1 MSKRTETAIF
11 TNMCMIYDENGN
23 VLVQDRV
30 GSNWAGITFPGGH
43 VERGESFTDA
53 AIREV
58 YEETGLTVS
67 KLQLCGIQD
76 FFLDDG
82 TRYCVY
88 FYKTNCFS
96 GDLRYSVEG
105 DVFWTSLSTL
115 HELKLSNGMDS
126 ILKLYGDK
134 TISEQF
140 FYKENGK
147 YVEELK

>member
-1 MSKRTETAIF
+1 MSKRIETAIF

-96 GDLRYSVEG
+96 GDLRSSVEG

-115 HELKLSNGMDS
+115 HELKLSNGLDS
-126 ILKLYGDK
+126 ILKLYGDN

>member
-1 MSKRTETAIF
+1 MGKRIETAIF

-96 GDLRYSVEG
+96 GDLCSSVEG

-126 ILKLYGDK
+126 ILKLYGDN

-140 FYKENGK
+140 FYKQNGK

>member
-1 MSKRTETAIF
+1 MGKRTETAIF

-23 VLVQDRV
+23 VLVQERV

-58 YEETGLTVS
+58 YEETGLMVS

-96 GDLRYSVEG
+96 GDLRSSVEG

-126 ILKLYGDK
+126 ILKLYGDN

>member
-1 MSKRTETAIF
+1 MGKRIETAIF

-76 FFLDDG
+76 FFLEDD

-96 GDLRYSVEG
+96 GDLRSSVEG
-105 DVFWTSLSTL
+105 DIFWTPLSTL
-115 HELKLSNGMDS
+115 HELKLSNGMES
-126 ILKLYGDK
+126 ILKLYRED